1 MATAPRGV
9 SPSVQASTQ
18 SSSGDPLS
26 PTTIILNRLRAQG
39 VPITP
44 ENIRRAVTEM
54 GRSSNQA
61 GPDVSGDLRVAEVED
76 SAPRGQSRSS
86 GRGNAPKGGPGVGQ
100 RGSGGSSVA
109 RQIENPPM
117 VNLGGNPYGDEGP
130 IPGLR
135 DEKKTSAPPQATGGG
150 GGGGLDLT
158 DLIGPL
164 AAGGAALGGAGLF
177 NYLDRRG
184 RSGGQTFMGNQ
195 PMDPSGRV
203 IDVPL
208 PGIEGPPGIG
218 GANSALPAPDIRAL
232 PEPTPS
238 LAAPTAAPPPTDMEA
253 AMQRAIAPPMS
264 PDAAVLGSS
273 VRPYTPDP
281 GAVIGAG
288 QALPP
293 GVSDAD
299 AARAAV
305 GPGGL
310 DQPRVAGQVGVPE
323 VPFAS
328 NPSIRGAPM
337 APPSNRAGLLQ
348 ALIESLSGAA
358 RFGARR

>member
-150 GGGGLDLT
+150 SSGGLDLT

-195 PMDPSGRV
+195 PMPPTGRV
-203 IDVPL
+203 MDLNPTAI
-208 PGIEGPPGIG
+208 PGGARPAIEGPQM
-218 GANSALPAPDIRAL
+218 ALPGPASASGGVP
-232 PEPTPS
+232 P
-238 LAAPTAAPPPTDMEA
+238 AATDMEA
-253 AMQRAIAPPMS
+253 AMQRAMQPAGAPTLS
-264 PDAAVLGSS
+264 SGGAPDLSG
-273 VRPYTPDP
+273 VRPFVQPAD
-281 GAVIGAG
+281 VIGAG
-288 QALPP
+288 QPLPP
-293 GVSDAD
+293 GISDAD
-299 AARAAV
+299 AARAAI
-305 GPGGL
+305 GPGGMTQ
-310 DQPRVAGQVGVPE
+310 DRVAGQVGVPE
-323 VPFAS
+323 VPLAS
-328 NPSIRGAPM
+328 NPAIRGQPM
-337 APPSNRAGLLQ
+337 PEIPGRSGFFNALLDALSSAGNVASRAV
-348 ALIESLSGAA
+348 
-358 RFGARR
+358 RR